1 MQSRPDKFMKVSRVS
16 GYGLAILTF
25 SAALAIPGASLP
37 VTPQKAPVLLAT
49 NGVAAPNPP
58 PRSVFVD
65 DFDQGKDPFFPHSTR
80 RSQPGKGSAI
90 VSAPPVLDQLVLK
103 GITGTKNRRFA
114 IINSEVFGVGEE
126 HDLTLAGQ
134 RLNLRC
140 EQINET
146 SVVVSVKGQPN
157 KKELKLRQF

>member
-1 MQSRPDKFMKVSRVS
+1 MQSRPDQFMKASRVS
-16 GYGLAILTF
+16 GCRLASLIF
-25 SAALAIPGASLP
+25 SAALVLPGAPLP
-37 VTPQKAPVLLAT
+37 VTPPTAPAALAT
-49 NGVAAPNPP
+49 NKVAAPQPP

-65 DFDQGKDPFFPHSTR
+65 VVGQGKDPFFPQSTR
-80 RSQPGKGSAI
+80 RSQPGKGTAV
-90 VSAPPVLDQLVLK
+90 VSAPAVIELLVLK

-114 IINSEVFGVGEE
+114 IINNEVFGVGEE

-146 SVVVSVKGQPN
+146 SVVVSIKGQTDR
-157 KKELKLRQF
+157 KELKLRQF